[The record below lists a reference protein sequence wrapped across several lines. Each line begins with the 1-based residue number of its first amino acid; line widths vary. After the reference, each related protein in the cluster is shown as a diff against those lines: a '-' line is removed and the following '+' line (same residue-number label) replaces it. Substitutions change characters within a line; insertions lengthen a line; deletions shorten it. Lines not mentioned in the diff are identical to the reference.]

1 MKNKI
6 TWLIVV
12 LLLAVGAAYWR
23 FKPAAAP
30 AGDAASHGGG
40 KPGMGGPSGPDG
52 MGGGMTNRP
61 FPVQAQ
67 AARRGDMEVT
77 INALGTVSARNTAI
91 VKARVAGQLQ
101 RIAFREGQ
109 LVKQGDLLA
118 EIDPR
123 PFQAQLDQAAGQLA
137 RDEALLANAR
147 ADLERYRNL
156 LKKDSIASQQVDNQD
171 WLVRQ
176 YEGTVKNDRG
186 IVADAKLQLDFSRVT
201 APFSGRLGLRQVD
214 VGNYVQTSD
223 ANGIVVITQTRP
235 INVVFAIPADTLP
248 AVLAHPHAGEPL
260 PVDAY
265 DRVGA
270 TRLATGKVV
279 SIDNQMDVATGTV
292 KLKAE
297 FANSDEKLFPNQFV
311 NARLHVDTRHDVV
324 LAPTAAIQR
333 GARGLFMYVVGAD
346 KTVHVRA
353 VTPGPTSHDSVVI
366 ENGLREGELVV
377 IDGADKLRDGAKVEI
392 SQPGAGKAPA
402 NIPGRR
408 AARQSAQ

>member
-1 MKNKI
+1 
-6 TWLIVV
+6 
-12 LLLAVGAAYWR
+12 
-23 FKPAAAP
+23 
-30 AGDAASHGGG
+30 
-40 KPGMGGPSGPDG
+40 MGGP
-52 MGGGMTNRP
+52 GGMANRP
-61 FPVQAQ
+61 LPVQAQ
-67 AARRGDMEVT
+67 ATRRGDMAVT
-77 INALGTVSARNTAI
+77 INALGTVSALNTAI

-214 VGNYVQTSD
+214 VGNYVQTGD
-223 ANGIVVITQTRP
+223 ANGIVVITQTQP
-235 INVVFAIPADTLP
+235 INVVFAIPADALP
-248 AVLAHPHAGEPL
+248 AVLAHLHAGEPL

-265 DRVGA
+265 DRAGA
-270 TRLATGKVV
+270 TRLATGKVA

-333 GARGLFMYVVGAD
+333 GARGLFMYVIGAD

-353 VTPGPTSHDSVVI
+353 VTPGPTSHDSIVI

-402 NIPGRR
+402 NAPGGH